1 MAWLLQQERKQVV
14 LMSVIPAITQSVGMA
29 RVSLESYPFPV
40 YLGEHSELFR
50 NYSIFLGMGLLI
62 LVHIFI
68 MASFSKDRYFGC

>member
-40 YLGEHSELFR
+40 YLGEHSKLFR
-50 NYSIFLGMGLLI
+50 NSSIFLGMGLLI
-62 LVHIFI
+62 LV
-68 MASFSKDRYFGC
+68 